1 MQERNNG
8 RSRGG
13 RTGGAMKT
21 NPEQIQ
27 RVKEGQQRCN
37 PLPCV
42 FGPRP
47 SFACFEASP
56 SYYARQYQLPA
67 PLRFAFFGPW
77 RSPTLRIWRDRACR
91 LATATNAL
99 GTPPRHQARMYQRFG
114 ETNTSALDSGE
125 PVPAELGLSV
135 AQAYCAPKSRGVPR
149 DETWLPST
157 KAAEAGGYRSGAT
170 QKGVKRE
177 GDSTLGG
184 KMAHLGSPVG
194 PRASGT
200 AMSHEG
206 NHVVKPVKDEK
217 WCTSWASSVVLC
229 GEDKAG
235 VQVNLERMLRGR
247 CWL

>member
-157 KAAEAGGYRSGAT
+157 KAAEAGG
-170 QKGVKRE
+170 Q
-177 GDSTLGG
+177 
-184 KMAHLGSPVG
+184 
-194 PRASGT
+194 
-200 AMSHEG
+200 
-206 NHVVKPVKDEK
+206 
-217 WCTSWASSVVLC
+217 W
-229 GEDKAG
+229 
-235 VQVNLERMLRGR
+235 VQVRGHAKGREARGR
-247 CWL
+247 LNTGRCVAQSVFAARARRYHWTQTASRAPEPRYRQAFGL